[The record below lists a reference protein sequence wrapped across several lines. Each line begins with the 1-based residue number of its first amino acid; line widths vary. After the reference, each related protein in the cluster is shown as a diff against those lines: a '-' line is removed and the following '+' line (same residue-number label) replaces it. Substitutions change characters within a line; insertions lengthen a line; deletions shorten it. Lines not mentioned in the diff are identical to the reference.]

1 MHLIRNLIN
10 PPIYIWTDSKLSR
23 VRKHL
28 QEIHPNTDKQL
39 VKGNFTDLKV
49 NNIYLYHFQ

>member
-1 MHLIRNLIN
+1 MIRNLFN

-28 QEIHPNTDKQL
+28 QEIHPNFCVTDKQL

-49 NNIYLYHFQ
+49 N